1 MQELMHQS
9 ISFWKPTTFFT
20 YENCLSTYTSR
31 VHKGR
36 HLKRSAVDASRS
48 ESTSTVKRIR
58 RSIIFSLQWFKQCY
72 SCRKKC
78 YIKIDPKY
86 PNRCHESYECRVLDR
101 GKEKL
106 FSEVIL
112 YVYGFLFFFFWY
124 SQDLKQIMRLK
135 RRRCF
140 IMPRTSSKVDLSFQT
155 IVAFLSS
162 SGSGMEYVFYEL

>member
-1 MQELMHQS
+1 MQELMHRS

-58 RSIIFSLQWFKQCY
+58 RSIIFSLQRLKQCY

-112 YVYGFLFFFFWY
+112 YVYGFLFFFFLILPR
-124 SQDLKQIMRLK
+124 SQTDHEIEK
-135 RRRCF
+135 RRCF